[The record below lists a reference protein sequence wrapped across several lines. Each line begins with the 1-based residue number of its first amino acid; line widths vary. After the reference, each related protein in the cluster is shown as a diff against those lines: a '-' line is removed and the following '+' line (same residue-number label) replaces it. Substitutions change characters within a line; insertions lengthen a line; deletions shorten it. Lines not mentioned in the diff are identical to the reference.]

1 MKGRILGAMLGAA
14 ALAGVFAMA
23 GAPAEADHSPPP
35 REVPQEEGCYEEYTQ
50 YHFAKFTHE
59 RTREWVPGEEGTEEI
74 PSKWWVW
81 APDNTHGPQDYEPN
95 FPTDDRGKWVGPKT
109 NGGPDQN
116 TFGTFNASHGNSGN
130 SSWFHRN
137 PGVPGVAGTEGYF
150 TEWTAWSEWAKWS
163 PETHTSWED
172 SPDPLG
178 SPAPHG
184 NWTDTYQREWQ
195 ARHDGETRVKTR
207 EVPCQP
213 IEVEPSVEYTS
224 PDCFA
229 EGTVVLSEGEG
240 YTWTENEDGTYTAVA
255 DEGYVIVGDA
265 TFGPYETDQLTGRQ
279 CQTLPPLP
287 PLPPLPIEAIPV
299 DPSVTDPTCDAP
311 GTVVLPTSPVGYDW
325 VLQPDG
331 SYEAVA
337 DPGYYFDLAAVTT
350 FDPGDLS
357 QLDGAVCEA
366 PTSSVAS
373 EPPVVPPAVVPPAV
387 DPPAVDPPAV
397 APPAQATVAQTTQLP
412 STGSSSWTLVLIA
425 LVTLLGGTG
434 LVRLSRRP
442 TD

>member
-50 YHFAKFTHE
+50 YHFAKFTRE
-59 RTREWVPGEEGTEEI
+59 RTREWVPGTEGTPGTDGQHYSWRGGRLEI
-74 PSKWWVW
+74 SNPPTVTPPNGNWV
-81 APDNTHGPQDYEPN
+81 PNTKQEPH
-95 FPTDDRGKWVGPKT
+95 T
-109 NGGPDQN
+109 NG
-116 TFGTFNASHGNSGN
+116 AGNPATWVNENLHYTAN
-130 SSWFHRN
+130 SKGFASWFYFM
-137 PGVPGVAGTEGYF
+137 PGTPGTPGTPGYF
-150 TEWTAWSEWAKWS
+150 TAWSDWSGWTKWS
-163 PETHTSWED
+163 PETHTSWEN
-172 SPDPLG
+172 SQEPLG
-178 SPAPHG
+178 SPAPHY
-184 NWTDTYQREWQ
+184 TSDTKERQWQ
-195 ARHDGETRVKTR
+195 AQWDGETRVKTR

-357 QLDGAVCEA
+357 QLDGAVCDT

-387 DPPAVDPPAV
+387 ARRQSTRRQWRLRPRPLLRKRHSCRVLAARRGPWYSLRWSRFSAAPAWCA
-397 APPAQATVAQTTQLP
+397 
-412 STGSSSWTLVLIA
+412 
-425 LVTLLGGTG
+425 
-434 LVRLSRRP
+434 
-442 TD
+442 